1 MELFKTLLCNF
12 IYYHRH
18 NRFGDRD
25 MPITLSFIMMWYC
38 CFFIISGSDVII
50 YSFVTLP
57 RFIYQNEMIIISPFV
72 IVAFLYYRLMCGKRY
87 IGILKNPKYYTKKRK
102 IFSLCF
108 HVGCLLYFFFSIFI
122 MWASANH
129 LIRKV
134 I

>member
-18 NRFGDRD
+18 NRFGHND
-25 MPITLSFIMMWYC
+25 MPITASFVMIWYC
-38 CFFIISGSDVII
+38 CYFIIFGSVVIVS
-50 YSFVTLP
+50 SFATLP
-57 RFIYQNEMIIISPFV
+57 EFNCEIEIFTISPFV
-72 IVAFLYYRLMCGKRY
+72 IVVFLYYRLMCGKRY

-108 HVGCLLYFFFSIFI
+108 HVGCLLYFFFSLFI

>member
-18 NRFGDRD
+18 NRFGYND
-25 MPITLSFIMMWYC
+25 MPIIYSFVMIWFC

-50 YSFVTLP
+50 YSFATLP
-57 RFIYQNEMIIISPFV
+57 RFIYRNEMIIISPFV
-72 IVAFLYYRLMCGKRY
+72 IVAFLYYRLMCGRRY

-108 HVGCLLYFFFSIFI
+108 HVGCFLYFVFSVFI
-122 MWASANH
+122 MWASSNN